1 MPVLKRILPAAVAA
15 AVGVAV
21 LAAAFTSQPL
31 LVEVSAYLVG
41 TTVII
46 AAFALFLGL
55 ANVLRVHGRRI
66 AQRQPGSFYSGV
78 LIVVL
83 LLVLALG
90 LPPYPWGPSGP
101 SQPLVRWIF
110 ENVQAPV
117 QASLSALLAFFVVRA
132 AYRLLRSRNW
142 ESALMLFVAVVVL
155 VGQVS
160 AGLIPV
166 LAVVKDWVLAVPAM
180 AGVRG
185 ILLGVALGALLTG
198 IRLLL
203 GAERPYSD

>member
-1 MPVLKRILPAAVAA
+1 MSVLKRILPAAVAA
-15 AVGVAV
+15 AAGVAV

-46 AAFALFLGL
+46 AAFALFLGV

-66 AQRQPGSFYSGV
+66 AQRQPGSFYSGA

-83 LLVLALG
+83 LLVLAFG
-90 LPPYPWGPSGP
+90 LPPYPWGPSGS

-132 AYRLLRSRNW
+132 AYRLLRIRNW
-142 ESALMLFVAVVVL
+142 ESALMLLVALVVL

-160 AGLIPV
+160 AGLVPA
-166 LAVVKDWVLAVPAM
+166 LAAVKDWILAVPAL